1 MMYENKGGTELD
13 TEISDVEHL
22 VSTVRLFGLFVPA
35 TSKNLKILLAYRMLH
50 AKDFVLAYNVL
61 SKQLPGP
68 NSSFCSNSSKTDQAE
83 QLAVRTLIFTY
94 NLRTGLTVRKPCS
107 DLCGPFQWFHFN
119 RGSI

>member
-1 MMYENKGGTELD
+1 MYENKGGTELD

-68 NSSFCSNSSKTDQAE
+68 NSSFCPNSSKTDQAE

-107 DLCGPFQWFHFN
+107 DLCGPCQWFHFN

>member
-61 SKQLPGP
+61 AGLRP
-68 NSSFCSNSSKTDQAE
+68 NSEIIGNFGILNFFFMQSCSAFK
-83 QLAVRTLIFTY
+83 I
-94 NLRTGLTVRKPCS
+94 KPTHK
-107 DLCGPFQWFHFN
+107 F
-119 RGSI
+119 